1 VEIKAREMVGTR
13 IRGKKIK
20 LIFHYKKGITIK

>member
-1 VEIKAREMVGTR
+1 VEIKAREMAGTE

-20 LIFHYKKGITIK
+20 LIFHKPRKE

>member
-1 VEIKAREMVGTR
+1 MEIKAREMAGTG

-20 LIFHYKKGITIK
+20 LIVNKPRKE

>member
-1 VEIKAREMVGTR
+1 VEIKAREMAGTG

-20 LIFHYKKGITIK
+20 FIFHKPRKE